1 MRLTEALKMTR
12 GEVENALLSL
22 KYKNGEQLATDEL
35 KKLRSD
41 QIVFWINRGKI
52 DDTARSIFVVV
63 KIQRP
68 APLDKA
74 DGKVAFREL
83 SAYIDVVTSKTDADP
98 KLTKEIER
106 IEKAFLDR
114 GWAFEMV
121 RNAETDELSEKT
133 VWSFEIS
140 KTL

>member
-1 MRLTEALKMTR
+1 MRLTEALKTTR
-12 GEVENALLSL
+12 GEVENTLLSL

>member
-35 KKLRSD
+35 KKLRND